1 MKITATELMK
11 QLKFIQEEITTIH
24 QDDNNKSYVLVEKV
38 TDDNNRSKLV
48 PLYAE
53 EYNFLNNRNRI
64 NSLYIEERKIR
75 NLLSIFNTKTLVI
88 GYDFNINEGLV
99 RLAQLK
105 EEIKVLTNLARK
117 SQYESTTNYRNNEV
131 IIYKVSYDIDEAKN
145 YLRKAQ
151 KEMSALQVAID
162 KTNLNSQIDIED

>member
-117 SQYESTTNYRNNEV
+117 SQFESTTNYRNNEV

-162 KTNLNSQIDIED
+162 KTNLNSQIEIEN

>member
-11 QLKFIQEEITTIH
+11 QLKFIQEEIAEIH
-24 QDDNNKSYVLVEKV
+24 QDDNNKSSVLVEKV
-38 TDDNNRSKLV
+38 TDDNNKSKLV

-53 EYNFLNNRNRI
+53 EYDFLNNRKRI
-64 NSLYIEERKIR
+64 DSLYEEERKIR

-88 GYDFNINEGLV
+88 GYNFNINEGLV

-105 EEIKVLTNLARK
+105 EEIRVLTYLARK

-131 IIYKVSYDIDEAKN
+131 TIYKTSYDIDEAKN

-151 KEMSALQVAID
+151 KESSALQVAID
-162 KTNLNSQIDIED
+162 KTNLNSEIDLDN

>member
-11 QLKFIQEEITTIH
+11 QLKFIQEEIATIH

-38 TDDNNRSKLV
+38 TDDNNKSKLV

-64 NSLYIEERKIR
+64 NDLYLEERKIR

-131 IIYKVSYDIDEAKN
+131 IIYKVSYNIDEAKN

-162 KTNLNSQIDIED
+162 KTNLNSQIEIEN

>member
-11 QLKFIQEEITTIH
+11 QLKFIQDEIATIH

-38 TDDNNRSKLV
+38 TDDNNKSTLV

-53 EYNFLNNRNRI
+53 DYNFLNNRNRI
-64 NSLYIEERKIR
+64 NSLYEEERKIR
-75 NLLSIFNTKTLVI
+75 NSLSIFNTKTLVI
-88 GYDFNINEGLV
+88 GYGFNINEGFV
-99 RLAQLK
+99 RLVQLK

-131 IIYKVSYDIDEAKN
+131 TIYKVSYDIDEAKN
-145 YLRKAQ
+145 YLRRAQ
-151 KEMSALQVAID
+151 KELSALQVAID

>member
-11 QLKFIQEEITTIH
+11 QLKFIQEEIATIH

-38 TDDNNRSKLV
+38 TDDNNKSKLV

-64 NSLYIEERKIR
+64 NDLYLEERKIR

-131 IIYKVSYDIDEAKN
+131 TIYKVSYDIDEAKN

>member
-11 QLKFIQEEITTIH
+11 QLKFIQEEIATIH

-38 TDDNNRSKLV
+38 TDDNNKSKLV

-64 NSLYIEERKIR
+64 NDLYLEERKIR

>member
-162 KTNLNSQIDIED
+162 KTNLNSQIEVEN

>member
-11 QLKFIQEEITTIH
+11 QLKFIQEEIATIH

-38 TDDNNRSKLV
+38 TVDNNKSKLV

-64 NSLYIEERKIR
+64 NDLYLEERKIR

-131 IIYKVSYDIDEAKN
+131 IIYKVSYNIDEAKN

-162 KTNLNSQIDIED
+162 KTNLNSQIEVEN

>member
-11 QLKFIQEEITTIH
+11 QLKFIQEEIATIH

-38 TDDNNRSKLV
+38 TDDNNKSKLV

-64 NSLYIEERKIR
+64 NDLYLEERKIR

-145 YLRKAQ
+145 YLRKVQ

-162 KTNLNSQIDIED
+162 KTNLNSQIEVEN

>member
-11 QLKFIQEEITTIH
+11 QLKFIQEEIATIH

-38 TDDNNRSKLV
+38 TDDNNKSKLV

-64 NSLYIEERKIR
+64 NDLYLEERKIR

-162 KTNLNSQIDIED
+162 KTNLNSQIEIEN

>member
-11 QLKFIQEEITTIH
+11 QLKFIQEEIATIH

-38 TDDNNRSKLV
+38 TDDNNKSKLV

-64 NSLYIEERKIR
+64 NDLYLEERKIR

-162 KTNLNSQIDIED
+162 KTNLNSQIEVEN

>member
-38 TDDNNRSKLV
+38 TDDNNKSKLV

-64 NSLYIEERKIR
+64 NDLYLEERKIR

>member
-11 QLKFIQEEITTIH
+11 QLKLIQEEIATIH

-38 TDDNNRSKLV
+38 TDDNNKSKLV

-64 NSLYIEERKIR
+64 NDLYLEERKIR

>member
-11 QLKFIQEEITTIH
+11 QLKFIQEEISTIH

-38 TDDNNRSKLV
+38 TDDNNKSKLV

-64 NSLYIEERKIR
+64 NDLYLEERKIR

-131 IIYKVSYDIDEAKN
+131 IIYKVSYNIDEAKN

-162 KTNLNSQIDIED
+162 KTNLNSQIEVEN

>member
-11 QLKFIQEEITTIH
+11 QLKFIQEEIATIH

-38 TDDNNRSKLV
+38 TDDNNKSKLV

-64 NSLYIEERKIR
+64 NDLYIEERKIR